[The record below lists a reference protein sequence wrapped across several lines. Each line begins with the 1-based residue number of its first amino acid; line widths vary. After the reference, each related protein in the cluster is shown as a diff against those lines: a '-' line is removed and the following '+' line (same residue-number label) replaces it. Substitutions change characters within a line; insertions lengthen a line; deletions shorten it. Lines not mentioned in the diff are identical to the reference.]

1 MAIPTPV
8 PERAIVRVGFAPISA
23 LAPTFIAQDKG
34 YFDAENL
41 DVHFEQIASGPEGF
55 AAAAAGHLDVT
66 STSVAA
72 AVLNAWSTGVDTRM
86 FAAESAYLAEGPAGA
101 ALVVRK
107 QLVDSG
113 QVTRVADLRGRKVAI
128 SAFGTVGEWATDS
141 ALRTDGLTVADVEL
155 VPLSFPDLL
164 PALAN
169 GAVDAMVA
177 GEPAPTAAVVNG
189 TGEFLLTHFAL
200 GAQITLLVANGAWL
214 EQKPDVAAHYLTAYL
229 RAARDLYGDG
239 WRRDDNVAILGKWT
253 GLPAAT
259 LQRALPIYCDP
270 NGVINVDSLEAQQA
284 FQMNRGYVRYSVPLD
299 LRAFLDDGP
308 RAAAVARPGAV
319 QVTVQPPTAH
329 AENKRGRLPG
339 SNGVRATTGPALRPV
354 HWDGLGRR
362 GVVRLRRGGGWQQ
375 AQHDGLGHGV
385 ASSVDLEL
393 LVQVLGVFLDG
404 VYGDVQRPSDLVV
417 RPTQSGAAAA
427 PPARAG

>member
-1 MAIPTPV
+1 MMQRVRLGRGGAALVGVLWCLVACAPAPASPSSAATDEARASSLAIPTPV
-8 PERAIVRVGFAPISA
+8 PERAIVRVGFAPVSI

-34 YFDAENL
+34 YFDAEHL

-55 AAAAAGHLDVT
+55 AAAATGHLEVT

-72 AVLNAWSTGVDTRM
+72 AVLNAWSSGVDMRM
-86 FAAESAYLAEGPAGA
+86 IAAESAYLAEGPAGA

-128 SAFGTVGEWATDS
+128 SALGAVGEWAADG

-155 VPLSFPDLL
+155 VALSFPDLL

-169 GAVDAMVA
+169 GAVDAILA

-189 TGEFLLTHFAL
+189 TGEFLSTHFAL
-200 GAQITLLVANGAWL
+200 GAQITVLVANGAWL
-214 EQKPDVAAHYLTAYL
+214 EQRPDVAARYLAAYL

-253 GLPAAT
+253 GLPATT

-270 NGVINVDSLEAQQA
+270 NGVISVDSLEAQQA
-284 FQMNRGYVRYSVPLD
+284 FHMNRGYVRYSMPLD

-308 RAAAVARPGAV
+308 RAAAVAR
-319 QVTVQPPTAH
+319 
-329 AENKRGRLPG
+329 
-339 SNGVRATTGPALRPV
+339 
-354 HWDGLGRR
+354 LGQFR
-362 GVVRLRRGGGWQQ
+362 
-375 AQHDGLGHGV
+375 
-385 ASSVDLEL
+385 
-393 LVQVLGVFLDG
+393 
-404 VYGDVQRPSDLVV
+404 
-417 RPTQSGAAAA
+417 
-427 PPARAG
+427 